1 MGRGEF
7 RGSSPNRG
15 SPNRGGRGGGRG
27 RGGHSRG
34 GRERGNHHDGHM
46 IIDQD
51 PNQRIHKRHNH
62 QPDDATFRG
71 GRGRGERGCGRGFN
85 NDRGGRGIQI
95 RGRGRGDSRHGA
107 NNNEHNRHNSN
118 DLVKIVV
125 NGLLES
131 TAASERDFGLS
142 ACRKMLVERAN
153 DGYNQPREYVYLKSP
168 RWEGNEMVFEV
179 KKSEVGRILKS
190 EGQLFHGYP
199 LSVRRAHQPDKDELT
214 PNITEMESAED
225 LQKLTGVLADREDTR
240 TKILRLESLD
250 EDTRL
255 ATLGTPIS
263 NTITSIQATPFQRL
277 MRLCESEQIFRSR
290 ADKAERIESISLSNN
305 GLLDVS
311 HIVELAKTFPDIRN
325 LDLSQNE
332 FRELKALELFRGK
345 FQRLDWLILSPNPI
359 ESWNPNYTQTV
370 VEWFPSLRK
379 LNQIQVRT
387 DEAAAAAVAAAAAKD
402 DALPMATVK
411 DNFQDQDHIA
421 ENAIRQLING
431 MDKDRVTLA
440 RTLYDD
446 ESTFSLS
453 YNPSPPLLL
462 TAQPAGWEPHLNQN
476 RNLKDV
482 PQLGP
487 RIKRM
492 AKGIKAIEQALKL
505 LPPTRHPDLVT
516 ESNKYSFDCTPV
528 PGIPDPKAQSASG
541 VLGFK
546 IDVRGSFEELPDGT
560 TVSKTVTRSFDHTFI
575 LGPGAKPGTVRI
587 VSDMLVLRAEG
598 GHDAL
603 QTKSRTSA
611 DSQTGT
617 AASTGVALPGP
628 GDANSAEDAKRASM
642 ADQISKATGLT
653 MQLTMQ
659 LLVDSGW
666 NFKLAL
672 DNYKTAS
679 AKGMLKDEYFI
690 PGFHAPVTMAPTTFF
705 T

>member
-1 MGRGEF
+1 
-7 RGSSPNRG
+7 
-15 SPNRGGRGGGRG
+15 
-27 RGGHSRG
+27 
-34 GRERGNHHDGHM
+34 
-46 IIDQD
+46 
-51 PNQRIHKRHNH
+51 
-62 QPDDATFRG
+62 
-71 GRGRGERGCGRGFN
+71 
-85 NDRGGRGIQI
+85 
-95 RGRGRGDSRHGA
+95 
-107 NNNEHNRHNSN
+107 
-118 DLVKIVV
+118 
-125 NGLLES
+125 
-131 TAASERDFGLS
+131 
-142 ACRKMLVERAN
+142 
-153 DGYNQPREYVYLKSP
+153 
-168 RWEGNEMVFEV
+168 MVFEV

-190 EGQLFHGYP
+190 DGALFHGYP

-225 LQKLTGVLADREDTR
+225 LKKLTGVLADREDPR
-240 TKILRLESLD
+240 TKILKLERLD
-250 EDTRL
+250 EDERL
-255 ATLGTPIS
+255 GALGTPIS
-263 NTITSIQATPFQRL
+263 NTITSIQANPFQRL
-277 MRLCESEQIFRSR
+277 MRICESEKIFRSR
-290 ADKAERIESISLSNN
+290 ADKLERIESISLSNN

-311 HIVELAKTFPDIRN
+311 HIFELAKAFPDIRN
-325 LDLSQNE
+325 LDLSQNG

-345 FQRLDWLILSPNPI
+345 FQRLDWLILSSNPI

-379 LNQIQVRT
+379 LNQTQVRT
-387 DEAAAAAVAAAAAKD
+387 DEAAAAAVAAAVAKD
-402 DALPMATVK
+402 DVLPMATVK

-462 TAQPAGWEPHLNQN
+462 TAQSASWEPHLNQD

-505 LPPTRHPDLVT
+505 LPPTRHPDLVN
-516 ESNKYSFDCTPV
+516 ESNRYSFDCTPV
-528 PGIPDPKAQSASG
+528 PGIPDPKGQSASG

-546 IDVRGSFEELPDGT
+546 VDVRGSFEELPDGT
-560 TVSKTVTRSFDHTFI
+560 TTNKTVTRSFDRTFI

-611 DSQTGT
+611 DLQTGT
-617 AASTGVALPGP
+617 AAASTGVAG
-628 GDANSAEDAKRASM
+628 ATKSAEDVKRASM

-679 AKGMLKDEYFI
+679 VCDPRVSPPTSLPTKGKKAVHEY
-690 PGFHAPVTMAPTTFF
+690 
-705 T
+705 